1 MAKKDDNKLCA
12 RGKRAAKAK
21 YDTYPSAY
29 ANGYAVQV
37 CKGTKPDASG
47 NKKKASG
54 YRKGGYVARAGE
66 FSKGGLAEWF
76 GKNDGKGWARCNKSG
91 KTTEFKPC
99 GRKDADSG
107 GSYPACRPTVS
118 ECNKS
123 KPKTKKDSSKR
134 VDWEKKKK

>member
-37 CKGTKPDASG
+37 CKGKKPDASG

-54 YRKGGYVARAGE
+54 YRKGGYIARKGE

-76 GKNDGKGWARCNKSG
+76 GKNDGKGWVVAVPIQLVARQCLSVINQSLRPKKTAVSVSIG
-91 KTTEFKPC
+91 KR
-99 GRKDADSG
+99 RKNDQ
-107 GSYPACRPTVS
+107 Y
-118 ECNKS
+118 
-123 KPKTKKDSSKR
+123 
-134 VDWEKKKK
+134 

>member
-76 GKNDGKGWARCNKSG
+76 GKNDGKGWVDCKTG
-91 KTTEFKPC
+91 KAC
-99 GRKDADSG
+99 GRKSSSDSDRP
-107 GSYPACRPTVS
+107 YPACRPTKAD
-118 ECNKS
+118 CDRQ
-123 KPKTKKDSSKR
+123 KPSTKKDSSKR

>member
-1 MAKKDDNKLCA
+1 MAEKDDNKLCA

-37 CKGTKPDASG
+37 CKGKKPDASG
-47 NKKKASG
+47 NKKKASS
-54 YRKGGYVARAGE
+54 YRKGGYVARKGE

-76 GKNDGKGWARCNKSG
+76 GKNDGKGWVDCKTG
-91 KTTEFKPC
+91 KAC
-99 GRKDADSG
+99 GRKSSSDSDRP
-107 GSYPACRPTVS
+107 YPACRPTKAD
-118 ECNKS
+118 CNKQ

>member
-37 CKGTKPDASG
+37 CKGKKPDASG

-54 YRKGGYVARAGE
+54 YRKGGYIARKGE

-76 GKNDGKGWARCNKSG
+76 SKNDGKGWVDCKTG
-91 KTTEFKPC
+91 KAC
-99 GRKDADSG
+99 GRKSSSDSDRP
-107 GSYPACRPTVS
+107 YPACRPTMAD
-118 ECNKS
+118 CKKQ

>member
-37 CKGTKPDASG
+37 CKGKKPDASG

-54 YRKGGYVARAGE
+54 YRKGGYVARRGE
-66 FSKGGLAEWF
+66 FSEGGLAEWF
-76 GKNDGKGWARCNKSG
+76 GKNDGKGWVDCKTG
-91 KTTEFKPC
+91 KAC
-99 GRKDADSG
+99 GRKSASDSDRP
-107 GSYPACRPTVS
+107 YPACRPTMS
-118 ECNKS
+118 DCKKQ

>member
-37 CKGTKPDASG
+37 CKGKKPDASG

-54 YRKGGYVARAGE
+54 YRKGGYIARKGE

-76 GKNDGKGWARCNKSG
+76 GKNDGKGWVDCKTG
-91 KTTEFKPC
+91 KAC
-99 GRKDADSG
+99 GRKSASDSDRP
-107 GSYPACRPTVS
+107 YPACRPTKAD
-118 ECNKS
+118 CDKQ